1 MAKFVYRLQNI
12 LNIKNKI
19 ENQSKSAYAEAMG
32 RLRKVQ
38 SELEILIARK
48 KSLEDDYRRLATGI
62 LSPISL
68 KEAKNAMDYNKE
80 EIKDKLLEL
89 RVAEKNLDVAKTKLN
104 EAVKDRK
111 IHEKLREHSFE
122 EFLAEL
128 SAQEKKEIDEIVSY
142 RFTADSE
149 KDIKEN

>member
-1 MAKFVYRLQNI
+1 MKKYLHNRCNYGKICIQI
-12 LNIKNKI
+12 TEHPQYQNKI
-19 ENQSKSAYAEAMG
+19 ENQAKSAYAEAMG

-38 SELEILIARK
+38 SELEILMPE

-128 SAQEKKEIDEIVSY
+128 SAQEKK
-142 RFTADSE
+142 R
-149 KDIKEN
+149 NR